1 MFTCILSFYETY
13 DSMWLNKMKIILSF
27 LILLSFAVFA
37 QEVKIFQTGIASYYS
52 RKSNGARTSSG
63 QILYSDSLVC
73 AHRTLPFGTKIKV
86 LNVKN
91 GKSIIV
97 KVIDRGPFGKGRV
110 IDLSYAAADSLD
122 IIRSGMAKV
131 QILIL
136 P

>member
-1 MFTCILSFYETY
+1 MV
-13 DSMWLNKMKIILSF
+13 MKIILSF
-27 LILLSFAVFA
+27 LLLFSFAVFA
-37 QEVKIFQTGIASYYS
+37 QEEKILQTGIASYYS

-63 QILYSDSLVC
+63 ERLNSDSLVC

-86 LNVKN
+86 LNLKN

-122 IIRSGMAKV
+122 MIRSGVAKV
-131 QILIL
+131 KLFVME
-136 P
+136 